1 MKKIIIF
8 IISVSFSFAGR
19 FGIGVAG
26 GGEYLADY
34 EITSPQEIHDMY
46 YGAEFRLQ
54 AEALPHVYLEPSL
67 SYLNNPYFSS
77 TAVGVG
83 LGMTFQPR
91 LGRFPIVPSV
101 GIEGTLLL
109 YNTID
114 AVAAAQDGTLQQYLE
129 TSTPRMAGSG
139 FAGLNLFLGELLA
152 LNCRYRYH
160 SFAPNANAE
169 MIWAGVSVYLNW

>member
-1 MKKIIIF
+1 MKKF
-8 IISVSFSFAGR
+8 ISLFLLLSFSFAGR
-19 FGIGVAG
+19 LGIGVAG
-26 GGEYLADY
+26 GGEYVADY
-34 EITSPQEIHDMY
+34 EIDSPQEVHDLF

-67 SYLNNPYFSS
+67 CYLNNPFYAS
-77 TAVGVG
+77 TAAGVGVG
-83 LGMTFQPR
+83 VTFQPK

-109 YNTID
+109 YNTVD
-114 AVAAAQDGTLQQYLE
+114 AIAAIQDGSMDQYLE
-129 TSTPRMAGSG
+129 TSTPRLAGSG
-139 FAGLNLFLGELLA
+139 FAGLSVSLGQLLA

-169 MIWAGVSVYLNW
+169 MIWAGMSVYLNW

>member
-1 MKKIIIF
+1 MKKYIIVLCLF
-8 IISVSFSFAGR
+8 SFSFAGR

-26 GGEYLADY
+26 GGEYAADY
-34 EITSPQEIHDMY
+34 EIASTQEIHNLF

-54 AEALPHVYLEPSL
+54 AEALPHVFLEPSL
-67 SYLNNPYFSS
+67 CYLNNPFFSS
-77 TAVGVG
+77 TAIGIG

-109 YNTID
+109 YND
-114 AVAAAQDGTLQQYLE
+114 ADALASAQNGTLQEYLE

-139 FAGLNLFLGELLA
+139 FAGLNIFLGQLLS

>member
-1 MKKIIIF
+1 MKKYIIVLF
-8 IISVSFSFAGR
+8 IVSFSFAGR

-26 GGEYLADY
+26 GGEYAANY
-34 EITSPQEIHDMY
+34 EITSSQEIHNLF

-54 AEALPHVYLEPSL
+54 AEALPHLYLEPSL
-67 SYLNNPYFSS
+67 CYLNNPFFSS

-109 YNTID
+109 CNTID
-114 AVAAAQDGTLQQYLE
+114 AVTAAQDGTLQQYLE

-139 FAGLNLFLGELLA
+139 FAGLNIFLGQLLGI
-152 LNCRYRYH
+152 NCRYRYH
-160 SFAPNANAE
+160 SFTSNANAE